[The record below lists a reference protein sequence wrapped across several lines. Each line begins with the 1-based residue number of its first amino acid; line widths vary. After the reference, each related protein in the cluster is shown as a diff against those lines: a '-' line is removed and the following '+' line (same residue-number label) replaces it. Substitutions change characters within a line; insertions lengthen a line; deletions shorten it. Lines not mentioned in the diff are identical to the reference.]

1 MTARALVMLLLA
13 TLATACGGSK
23 SPPVTPAASGKIEV
37 EIVVRSTRE
46 TNDGRPLHAVVRA
59 VDQETYVADSYAQVA
74 NLVTHKDESVLATFV
89 IFPGHEH
96 RQTIEVSKK
105 TPIAVYALFTRP
117 GKRWKKLLAYPTPTP
132 VQIVLSRRD
141 ITGQSQ
147 APTSPATR

>member
-13 TLATACGGSK
+13 TLALACGGK
-23 SPPVTPAASGKIEV
+23 KPPPATPAASDKIEV

-96 RQTIEVSKK
+96 RQTIEVGKK

-117 GKRWKKLLAYPTPTP
+117 GKQWKKLLGHPTATP
-132 VQIVLSRRD
+132 VQIVLSRHN
-141 ITGQSQ
+141 ITRQSK
-147 APTSPATR
+147 APTPPAKR